1 MKSNVVGKPLCRV
14 MMAVAIML
22 LSLQAMAYDFSYT
35 HQGKTLYYKI
45 LAGGTNT
52 LAVTYYSETAASN
65 NHVSGDVVIPSS
77 VEHNNVTYSVTS
89 IGDRAF
95 NACSGLTSVSIPNSV
110 TSIGSYAFNDCH
122 GLTSVSIPNSVTS
135 IGGDAFSYCIGLTS
149 VTIPNGV
156 TSIGSYAFYYCS
168 DLTSVTIPNSVSHIG
183 YAVFHNCSTLN
194 SINVAPGNT
203 HYSSIDGVLYNY
215 VQDTLMQC
223 PVAKTS
229 VTIPNSV
236 TSIGNGAFNGCRGLT
251 SITIPNSLTSIGDI
265 AFYGCRGLTSITIP
279 NSVTSIG
286 RSAFSYCSGLTSVKC
301 LASIPPSIGNNS
313 FQNISAT
320 CTLTVPCGS
329 LEAYTTSDWNTYFA
343 TRISEDLS
351 FELSVSANDEAYGRV
366 EVETQS
372 CNVKTLTAI
381 ANEGYEFT
389 AWNDGNTENPRTVSL
404 TSDTAFVA
412 IFTEINPSP
421 TITVTVN
428 NEAMGSASY
437 ILDGNTAVLTATANE
452 GYSFLTWSDGNMEN
466 PRTVTIT
473 SDTAFMAIFTEA
485 VSTPTITLT
494 VNNEAMGSASYTL
507 NGNTAVLTATAN
519 EGYSFLTWSDGN
531 MENPRTVTITSDTA
545 FMAIFT
551 EAVSTPTITL
561 TVNNEA
567 MGSASY
573 TLNGNT
579 AVLTA
584 TANEGYS
591 FLTWS
596 DGNTENPRTV
606 TITSDTAFMA
616 IFSPASSLQEVNA
629 REFVLYPNPAK
640 SFVVLEFEALKENTL
655 LQILDLNGRKVRT
668 FDLKAGQET
677 LRIEIG
683 KLPEGVY
690 TVMLGNTAKKLIV
703 E

>member
-1 MKSNVVGKPLCRV
+1 MNMKSNVVGKPLCRV

-22 LSLQAMAYDFSYT
+22 LSLQATAYDFSYT

-89 IGDRAF
+89 IGDSAF
-95 NACSGLTSVSIPNSV
+95 YGCRGLTSVSIPNSV
-110 TSIGSYAFNDCH
+110 TSIGRYAFNDCR

-251 SITIPNSLTSIGDI
+251 SITIPNSLTSIGGI

-313 FQNISAT
+313 FQNISDT
-320 CTLTVPCGS
+320 CTLTVPCSS
-329 LEAYTTSDWNTYFA
+329 LDAYTASDWNTYFA
-343 TRISEDLS
+343 TRIIEEPL

-381 ANEGYEFT
+381 ANEGY
-389 AWNDGNTENPRTVSL
+389 
-404 TSDTAFVA
+404 
-412 IFTEINPSP
+412 
-421 TITVTVN
+421 
-428 NEAMGSASY
+428 
-437 ILDGNTAVLTATANE
+437 
-452 GYSFLTWSDGNMEN
+452 SFLTWSDGNMEN
-466 PRTVTIT
+466 PRTVSLT

-485 VSTPTITLT
+485 VSTPTVNTLAASNITHDGATLNGTITAGSEAITAQGFMYKASSAADWTTVAATGTNLSAT
-494 VNNEAMGSASYTL
+494 VNN
-507 NGNTAVLTATAN
+507 LTAETAYEYKAFATTASGTV
-519 EGYSFLTWSDGN
+519 EGAVESFTTLAASGLADAESG
-531 MENPRTVTITSDTA
+531 
-545 FMAIFT
+545 AIK
-551 EAVSTPTITL
+551 
-561 TVNNEA
+561 A
-567 MGSASY
+567 M
-573 TLNGNT
+573 
-579 AVLTA
+579 
-584 TANEGYS
+584 
-591 FLTWS
+591 
-596 DGNTENPRTV
+596 
-606 TITSDTAFMA
+606 I
-616 IFSPASSLQEVNA
+616 
-629 REFVLYPNPAK
+629 YPNPAK
-640 SFVVLEFEALKENTL
+640 DKATLSLSGLTANAKIIVSDLQGRIIQTEDLQAGTETYELNTS
-655 LQILDLNGRKVRT
+655 NY
-668 FDLKAGQET
+668 AS
-677 LRIEIG
+677 
-683 KLPEGVY
+683 GVY
-690 TVMLGNTAKKLIV
+690 YIRILCGNNSNTQKLIV